1 MAGRRPLRIGTTQA
15 FGVTQVDDPQ
25 AARAFEETSVAIQR
39 LQRARSREAMVVDLV
54 VGTNK
59 LQHSLGRAAL
69 GYTLTPMVADAT
81 FAHAIDTSNPRPDLE
96 VWVTVI
102 GVAQAGARVE
112 VW

>member
-1 MAGRRPLRIGTTQA
+1 MAGRRPQRIGSVPVL
-15 FGVTQVDDPQ
+15 GVTQVDDPQ
-25 AARAFEETSVAIQR
+25 TARAFEETSAAIQR
-39 LQRARSREAMVVDLV
+39 LQRARSREAMIVDLEI
-54 VGTNK
+54 GTNK

-69 GYTLTPMVADAT
+69 GYTLTPTTADAT
-81 FAHAIDTSNPRPDLE
+81 FAHAIDVSNPRPDLE